1 MIKLNSNNME
11 QDYDGAE
18 HYPLLKVLVGIGL
31 GSRRKIANAIKQ
43 GTVKVNGKS
52 VDNFSLPVDLNTD
65 IVTIS
70 LRDKVKKAINRGEL
84 NVIGVL
90 PNGKGRPTLVHVF
103 GPITKSVI
111 DEAKNKGVH
120 LNRELLVEMVNINS
134 SSNKES
140 IVIVNVDTTKNNSVN
155 V

>member
-1 MIKLNSNNME
+1 MKKTDRKNKTNQTVTYPSCIFTIKELNE
-11 QDYDGAE
+11 
-18 HYPLLKVLVGIGL
+18 
-31 GSRRKIANAIKQ
+31 
-43 GTVKVNGKS
+43 
-52 VDNFSLPVDLNTD
+52 LNPD

-70 LRDKVKKAINRGEL
+70 LRDKVKKAIKRGEL

-103 GPITKSVI
+103 GSITKSVI
-111 DEAKNKGVH
+111 DEAKSKGVH

-134 SSNKES
+134 SAKES
-140 IVIVNVDTTKNNSVN
+140 VVVVDVDTTKTNSVN

>member
-1 MIKLNSNNME
+1 MKKTDRKNKTNQAVTYPSCIFTIKELNE
-11 QDYDGAE
+11 
-18 HYPLLKVLVGIGL
+18 
-31 GSRRKIANAIKQ
+31 
-43 GTVKVNGKS
+43 
-52 VDNFSLPVDLNTD
+52 LNPD

-70 LRDKVKKAINRGEL
+70 LRDKVKKAIKRGEL

-103 GPITKSVI
+103 GSITKAVI
-111 DEAKNKGVH
+111 DEAKSKGVH

-134 SSNKES
+134 TPKES
-140 IVIVNVDTTKNNSVN
+140 VVVVNVDTTKTNSVN

>member
-1 MIKLNSNNME
+1 MKKTDRKNKTNQTVTYPSCIFTIKELNE
-11 QDYDGAE
+11 
-18 HYPLLKVLVGIGL
+18 
-31 GSRRKIANAIKQ
+31 
-43 GTVKVNGKS
+43 
-52 VDNFSLPVDLNTD
+52 LNPD

-70 LRDKVKKAINRGEL
+70 LRDKVKKAIKRGEL

-103 GPITKSVI
+103 GSITKSI
-111 DEAKNKGVH
+111 LDEAKSKGVH

-134 SSNKES
+134 STKES
-140 IVIVNVDTTKNNSVN
+140 VVVVDVDTTKTNSVN

>member
-1 MIKLNSNNME
+1 MKKTDRKNKTNQTVTYPSCIFTIKELNE
-11 QDYDGAE
+11 
-18 HYPLLKVLVGIGL
+18 
-31 GSRRKIANAIKQ
+31 
-43 GTVKVNGKS
+43 
-52 VDNFSLPVDLNTD
+52 LNPD

-70 LRDKVKKAINRGEL
+70 LRDKVKKAIKRGEL

-103 GPITKSVI
+103 GSITKSII
-111 DEAKNKGVH
+111 DEAKSKGVH

-134 SSNKES
+134 SAKES
-140 IVIVNVDTTKNNSVN
+140 VVVVDVDTAKTNSVN

>member
-1 MIKLNSNNME
+1 MKKTDRKNKTNQTVTYPSCIFTIKELNE
-11 QDYDGAE
+11 
-18 HYPLLKVLVGIGL
+18 
-31 GSRRKIANAIKQ
+31 
-43 GTVKVNGKS
+43 
-52 VDNFSLPVDLNTD
+52 LNPD

-70 LRDKVKKAINRGEL
+70 LRDKVKKAIKRGEL

-103 GPITKSVI
+103 GSITKSII
-111 DEAKNKGVH
+111 DEAKSKGVH

-134 SSNKES
+134 STKES
-140 IVIVNVDTTKNNSVN
+140 VVVVDVDTSKTNSVN

>member
-1 MIKLNSNNME
+1 MKKTDRKNKTNQTVTYPSCIFTIKELNE
-11 QDYDGAE
+11 
-18 HYPLLKVLVGIGL
+18 
-31 GSRRKIANAIKQ
+31 
-43 GTVKVNGKS
+43 
-52 VDNFSLPVDLNTD
+52 LNPD

-70 LRDKVKKAINRGEL
+70 LRDKVKKAIKRGEL

-103 GPITKSVI
+103 GSITKSII
-111 DEAKNKGVH
+111 DEAKSKGVH

-134 SSNKES
+134 SAKES
-140 IVIVNVDTTKNNSVN
+140 VVVVDVDTTKTNSVN

>member
-1 MIKLNSNNME
+1 MKKTDRKNKTNQTVTYPSCIFTIKELNE
-11 QDYDGAE
+11 
-18 HYPLLKVLVGIGL
+18 
-31 GSRRKIANAIKQ
+31 
-43 GTVKVNGKS
+43 
-52 VDNFSLPVDLNTD
+52 LNPD

-70 LRDKVKKAINRGEL
+70 LRDKVKKAIKRGEL

-103 GPITKSVI
+103 GSITKSII

-134 SSNKES
+134 SAKES
-140 IVIVNVDTTKNNSVN
+140 VVVVDVDTTKTNSVN

>member
-1 MIKLNSNNME
+1 MKKTDRKNKTNQTVTYPSCIFTIKELNE
-11 QDYDGAE
+11 
-18 HYPLLKVLVGIGL
+18 
-31 GSRRKIANAIKQ
+31 
-43 GTVKVNGKS
+43 
-52 VDNFSLPVDLNTD
+52 LNPD

-70 LRDKVKKAINRGEL
+70 LRDKVKKAIKRGEL

-103 GPITKSVI
+103 GSITKSII
-111 DEAKNKGVH
+111 DEVKSKGVH

-134 SSNKES
+134 SAKES
-140 IVIVNVDTTKNNSVN
+140 VVVVDVDTTKTNSVN

>member
-1 MIKLNSNNME
+1 MKKTDRKNKTNQAVTYPSCIFTIKELNE
-11 QDYDGAE
+11 
-18 HYPLLKVLVGIGL
+18 
-31 GSRRKIANAIKQ
+31 
-43 GTVKVNGKS
+43 
-52 VDNFSLPVDLNTD
+52 LNPD

-70 LRDKVKKAINRGEL
+70 LRDKVKKAIKRGEL

-103 GPITKSVI
+103 GSITKAVI

-134 SSNKES
+134 TPKES
-140 IVIVNVDTTKNNSVN
+140 VVVVTVDTTKTNSVN

>member
-1 MIKLNSNNME
+1 MKKTDRKNKTNQTVTYPSCIFTIKELNE
-11 QDYDGAE
+11 
-18 HYPLLKVLVGIGL
+18 
-31 GSRRKIANAIKQ
+31 
-43 GTVKVNGKS
+43 
-52 VDNFSLPVDLNTD
+52 LNPD

-70 LRDKVKKAINRGEL
+70 LRDKVKKAIKRGEL

-103 GPITKSVI
+103 GSITKFVI
-111 DEAKNKGVH
+111 DEAKSKGVH

-134 SSNKES
+134 SAKES
-140 IVIVNVDTTKNNSVN
+140 VVVVDVDTTKTNSVN

>member
-1 MIKLNSNNME
+1 MKKTDRKNKTNQTVTYPSCIFTIKELNE
-11 QDYDGAE
+11 
-18 HYPLLKVLVGIGL
+18 
-31 GSRRKIANAIKQ
+31 
-43 GTVKVNGKS
+43 
-52 VDNFSLPVDLNTD
+52 LNPD

-70 LRDKVKKAINRGEL
+70 LRDKVKKAIKRGEL

-103 GPITKSVI
+103 GSITKSVI
-111 DEAKNKGVH
+111 DEAKSKGVH

-134 SSNKES
+134 STKES
-140 IVIVNVDTTKNNSVN
+140 VVVVDVDTTKTNSVN

>member
-1 MIKLNSNNME
+1 MKKT
-11 QDYDGAE
+11 D
-18 HYPLLKVLVGIGL
+18 
-31 GSRRKIANAIKQ
+31 RKNKTNQ
-43 GTVKVNGKS
+43 TVKYPSCIFTIKELN
-52 VDNFSLPVDLNTD
+52 DINTD

-84 NVIGVL
+84 NVIGIL
-90 PNGKGRPTLVHVF
+90 PNGKGRPTLVHVV
-103 GPITKSVI
+103 GPITKSI
-111 DEAKNKGVH
+111 IEDAKNKGVH

-140 IVIVNVDTTKNNSVN
+140 MIIVDVDTTKNNSVN

>member
-1 MIKLNSNNME
+1 MKKTDRKNKTNQTVTYPSCIFTIKELNE
-11 QDYDGAE
+11 
-18 HYPLLKVLVGIGL
+18 
-31 GSRRKIANAIKQ
+31 
-43 GTVKVNGKS
+43 
-52 VDNFSLPVDLNTD
+52 LNPD

-70 LRDKVKKAINRGEL
+70 LRDKVKKAIKRGEL

-103 GPITKSVI
+103 GSITKSVI
-111 DEAKNKGVH
+111 DDAKNKGVH

-134 SSNKES
+134 SAKES
-140 IVIVNVDTTKNNSVN
+140 VVVVDVDTAKTNSVN

>member
-1 MIKLNSNNME
+1 MKKTDRKNKTNQTVTYPSCIFTIKELNKLN
-11 QDYDGAE
+11 
-18 HYPLLKVLVGIGL
+18 P
-31 GSRRKIANAIKQ
+31 
-43 GTVKVNGKS
+43 
-52 VDNFSLPVDLNTD
+52 D

-70 LRDKVKKAINRGEL
+70 LRDKVKKAIKRGEL

-103 GPITKSVI
+103 GSITKSII
-111 DEAKNKGVH
+111 DEAKSKGVH

-134 SSNKES
+134 STKES
-140 IVIVNVDTTKNNSVN
+140 VVVVDVDTTKTNSVN

>member
-1 MIKLNSNNME
+1 MKKTDRKNKTNQAVTYPSCIFTIKELNE
-11 QDYDGAE
+11 
-18 HYPLLKVLVGIGL
+18 
-31 GSRRKIANAIKQ
+31 
-43 GTVKVNGKS
+43 
-52 VDNFSLPVDLNTD
+52 LNPD

-70 LRDKVKKAINRGEL
+70 LRDKVKKAIKRGEL

-103 GPITKSVI
+103 GSITKAVI

-134 SSNKES
+134 TPKES
-140 IVIVNVDTTKNNSVN
+140 VVVVNVDTTKTNSVN

>member
-1 MIKLNSNNME
+1 MKKTDRKNKTNQAVTYPSCIFTIKELNE
-11 QDYDGAE
+11 
-18 HYPLLKVLVGIGL
+18 
-31 GSRRKIANAIKQ
+31 
-43 GTVKVNGKS
+43 
-52 VDNFSLPVDLNTD
+52 LNPD

-70 LRDKVKKAINRGEL
+70 LRDKVKKAIKRGEL

-103 GPITKSVI
+103 GSITKAVI
-111 DEAKNKGVH
+111 DEAKSKGVH

-134 SSNKES
+134 TPKES
-140 IVIVNVDTTKNNSVN
+140 VVVVTVDTTKTNSVN

>member
-1 MIKLNSNNME
+1 MKKTDRKNKTNQTVTYPSCIFTIKELNE
-11 QDYDGAE
+11 
-18 HYPLLKVLVGIGL
+18 
-31 GSRRKIANAIKQ
+31 
-43 GTVKVNGKS
+43 
-52 VDNFSLPVDLNTD
+52 LNPD

-70 LRDKVKKAINRGEL
+70 LRDKVKKAIKRGEL

-103 GPITKSVI
+103 GSITKSII
-111 DEAKNKGVH
+111 DEAKSKGVH

-134 SSNKES
+134 STKES
-140 IVIVNVDTTKNNSVN
+140 VVVVNVDTTKTNSVN